1 MEVDEGSLELDKVKW
16 DEGPVSDLLVDVVEG
31 VDEQPLP
38 TKGVKQRRPWIV
50 SSKALEILQN
60 VKEDF
65 LMQMMASTTISDG

>member
-38 TKGVKQRRPWIV
+38 AEGVLR
-50 SSKALEILQN
+50 
-60 VKEDF
+60 F
-65 LMQMMASTTISDG
+65 C